1 MSLNLSMLI
10 SGAQNSWRWVVML
23 RDQRVERIRSL
34 RESGEIYSL
43 KHFKKPSAVWFV
55 RRGKRV
61 LCH

>member
-1 MSLNLSMLI
+1 
-10 SGAQNSWRWVVML
+10 ML